1 MTTSI
6 TVDELHAR
14 LKCFPRAPL
23 AYLPTPLD
31 DAPRVSR
38 ALGGP
43 RIVIKRDDL
52 TGLALG
58 GNKTRKLEFLMADA
72 MQKGADTIVTTAAAQ
87 SNMCRQTAAAARK
100 LGLDVV
106 LILRGDER
114 EEIQGNLLL
123 DKIFGAQIH
132 FIQITDP
139 YSDVSTQKMQKVADD
154 LARAGKRPYI
164 IDLRTTSAPLAVLG
178 YVAGALELSEQ
189 LEQRGI
195 APSHIFLATGSGGT
209 QAGVLLASEMLG
221 ARWKIQG
228 ISVQRPADEMR
239 ERVARKVREAAA
251 QLSFA
256 SAIKPRDVLVD
267 DDYIGPAYGVT
278 TQAGVD
284 AMSLV
289 GRTEGLVMD
298 PTYSGKSF
306 AGLIGH
312 IRQKRLSTDDTVVF
326 IHTGGAPG
334 LFAHAASVSEQLT
347 VHCLMGQHT

>member
-1 MTTSI
+1 MPL
-6 TVDELHAR
+6 TVADIQSCLNR
-14 LKCFPRAPL
+14 FPRASL

-31 DAPRVSR
+31 EVPQLSR

-43 RIVIKRDDL
+43 RVLIKRDDL

-58 GNKTRKLEFLMADA
+58 GNKMRKLEFLMADA
-72 MQKGADTIVTTAAAQ
+72 IQKGADTIITTAAAQ

-106 LILRGDER
+106 LILRGTES

-139 YSDVSTQKMQKVADD
+139 YSDVSTQKMQEVAES
-154 LARAGKRPYI
+154 LTRMGKCPYI
-164 IDLRTTSAPLAVLG
+164 IDLRTISAPLAALG
-178 YVAGALELSEQ
+178 YVAGTVELYQQ
-189 LEQRGI
+189 LQQRGI
-195 APSHIFLATGSGGT
+195 GPTHIFLATGSGGT
-209 QAGVLLASEMLG
+209 HAGVLIASEMLG

-228 ISVQRPADEMR
+228 ISVQRPAAEMC
-239 ERVARKVREAAA
+239 ERVAHKVGEAATL
-251 QLSFA
+251 LSFET
-256 SAIKPRDVLVD
+256 AIRPGDVLVD

-278 TQAGVD
+278 TQEGVEAMTLAGR
-284 AMSLV
+284 M
-289 GRTEGLVMD
+289 EGLVMD

-312 IRQKRLSTDDTVVF
+312 IRQKRITAGDTVVF

-334 LFAHAASVSEQLT
+334 LFAHAAEVARRLPVNNQ
-347 VHCLMGQHT
+347 